1 MPAKNW
7 SGREVLNLR
16 HYAPKADALPG
27 CATPRKDAAERGI
40 GDIISNLARTRY
52 QASDIARITND
63 PRAAASPRRAGHLQS
78 VLRMRY
84 RPSRLSPTMRSHP
97 TGCRRG
103 LSRRMLRAAQP
114 PVASQSVRNSREMYL
129 RGTSSSASAMPTR
142 MIVKRISSAHFT
154 CVMFR

>member
-1 MPAKNW
+1 MYAYIIAKKQ
-7 SGREVLNLR
+7 SLR
-16 HYAPKADALPG
+16 DWG
-27 CATPRKDAAERGI
+27 
-40 GDIISNLARTRY
+40 
-52 QASDIARITND
+52 ASASRITND